1 MNEQNNSAAPEAAV
15 TQPQAADSTATQAA
29 PVAAQAPAGGTQA
42 LATQDTVDIALEVRC
57 KGIMVQRGG
66 NSENLENTFTEIL
79 DCQKD
84 MKEHPRYPLNDIGI
98 ATLFADAFKGEL
110 RYVPERKQWYRF
122 ENGKWAPDNGSA
134 MEYTKALTQEL
145 KYLAGVLT
153 SGDDVGK
160 RIRSVV
166 DKWQTRRARETML
179 KDAATVYPISM
190 VEFDKDPFVLNCL
203 NGMLD
208 MRNGAFRPH
217 NADDLLS
224 KMANVVYDP
233 TADCPRWRQ
242 HIYEVMQG
250 DADKALYLQQALGY
264 ALTGATNFEC
274 FFILY
279 GATSRNG
286 KGVTME
292 TFKAL
297 MGDYGCA
304 ARPET
309 ISQKDSANGS
319 AANED
324 IARLAGQRFVNIS
337 EPDKKMVLSSALV
350 KTLTGNDTITARFL
364 YENSFEFKPMFKL
377 FVNTNYLPTVTDSTV
392 FRSGRVK
399 IIPFERHFEEW
410 EQDRGL
416 KELFAQPDN
425 LSGILNWCLTG
436 LVSLYRGGFVEP
448 AAVKAAISQYEQE
461 SDKMACYIDDVL
473 EASPGSEVTTTTAY
487 DQYCQWCT
495 ANGYKFGSLGTF
507 KKELAAYA
515 EVKRKRPA
523 GQSKGNPLSMI
534 LNFKFKTGA

>member
-1 MNEQNNSAAPEAAV
+1 MEDISNKLSQDGQVNDGAPTTTD
-15 TQPQAADSTATQAA
+15 TQTA

-42 LATQDTVDIALEVRC
+42 LATKGTPDIALEVRC
-57 KGIMVQRGG
+57 KGITVQRGG

-134 MEYTKALTQEL
+134 MEYAKALTQEL
-145 KYLAGVLT
+145 KYMAGVLT

-160 RIRSVV
+160 HIRSVV

-190 VEFDKDPFVLNCL
+190 AEFDKDPFILNCL
-203 NGMLD
+203 NGTLD
-208 MRNGAFRPH
+208 MRNGAFTSH
-217 NADDLLS
+217 NSDDLLS

-242 HIYEVMQG
+242 HIFEVMQG

-350 KTLTGNDTITARFL
+350 KTLTGNDTITARYL
-364 YENSFEFKPMFKL
+364 YENSFEYKPTYKL

-399 IIPFERHFEEW
+399 IIPFERHFEAW

-416 KELFAQPDN
+416 KEFFAQGQN